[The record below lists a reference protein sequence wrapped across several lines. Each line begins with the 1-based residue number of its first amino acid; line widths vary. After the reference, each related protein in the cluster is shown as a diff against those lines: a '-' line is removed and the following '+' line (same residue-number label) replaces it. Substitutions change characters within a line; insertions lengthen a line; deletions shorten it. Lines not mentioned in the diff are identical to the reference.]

1 VAELILRLRAA
12 PRAYRSDLLWVLL
25 VGGAGAL
32 ILGWATTVS
41 IQSACAFALVVTIV
55 ALYQHNERWGLTGLL
70 TLWLVAPFI
79 RRILALISGPVA
91 NDPLSLA
98 PFLATAALA
107 ALALVQVHVPTKI
120 RVVLLLA
127 AGGFALGLPLG
138 FFHGPRSAL
147 YAMIA
152 YTAAVAAGV
161 LGYREA
167 QTSDGDSTLRRVLVI
182 GMPLIAAYAIAQ
194 RYLPMSPWDQNWLDT
209 THFDS
214 IGTGRSDHSVRVFGS
229 LNSPGTLGALTSLA
243 LLGYFWHF
251 QHRLLA
257 ILGATLLVVAL
268 SLTYVRAA
276 WWAVIIAALAHVVVT
291 RGQSARLVLG
301 TMAVVLAASF
311 ALSPVSG
318 AARDVVD
325 RFESITKLGGDRS
338 ATDRSTS
345 FSQLAPDAAGT
356 PQGHGLGTAGEST
369 KLTGE
374 SELRFPDNGYLSLL
388 YQVGPLG
395 FLLVMAALAAILHA
409 AWTVARA
416 RGPGQ
421 QIAQVYFAMLIFI
434 VFLLPSGDAWYSL
447 SGVILW
453 FIGGQVLAYEFRQRP
468 KEFAAAD
475 VPGEAPAPGQV
486 PAPV

>member
-1 VAELILRLRAA
+1 VAELIWRLRTA

-32 ILGWATTVS
+32 ILGWAMTVS

-55 ALYQHNERWGLTGLL
+55 ALYQHNERWGLTGLM
-70 TLWLVAPFI
+70 TLWLFAPLL
-79 RRILALISGPVA
+79 RRLLALISGPVG

-98 PFLATAALA
+98 PFLATGALA

-120 RVVLLLA
+120 RVVLMLA
-127 AGGFALGLPLG
+127 AGGFALGLPIG
-138 FFHGPRSAL
+138 FAAGPRSAL
-147 YAMIA
+147 YAFIA
-152 YTAAVAAGV
+152 YAAAVSAGV

-167 QTSDGDSTLRRVLVI
+167 QSSTDSTLRRALVV

-194 RYLPMSPWDQNWLDT
+194 RYLPMNPWDQNWLDT

-214 IGTGRSDHSVRVFGS
+214 IGTGRDDHSVRVFGT
-229 LNSPGTLGALTSLA
+229 LNSPGTLGALLSLG
-243 LLGYFWHF
+243 LLCYLGKF
-251 QHRLLA
+251 QHRMLA
-257 ILGATLLVVAL
+257 ILGATLIVVAL

-276 WWAVIIAALAHVVVT
+276 QWALVIGALAHVVAS

-301 TMAVVLAASF
+301 TMAVVVAASF

-318 AARDVVD
+318 AARDAVD

-345 FSQLAPDAAGT
+345 FSQLAPEAAGT

-374 SELRFPDNGYLSLL
+374 SELRFPDNGYLALL

-395 FLLVMAALAAILHA
+395 FLLVIAALAAITQA
-409 AWTVARA
+409 AWRVARA

-421 QIAQVYFAMLIFI
+421 EICLLWFAQMVFIIA
-434 VFLLPSGDAWYSL
+434 LLPSGDAFYSL

-453 FIGGQVLAYEFRQRP
+453 FIGGQALAHEFRLRP
-468 KEFAAAD
+468 TSS
-475 VPGEAPAPGQV
+475 
-486 PAPV
+486 

>member
-1 VAELILRLRAA
+1 
-12 PRAYRSDLLWVLL
+12 
-25 VGGAGAL
+25 
-32 ILGWATTVS
+32 
-41 IQSACAFALVVTIV
+41 
-55 ALYQHNERWGLTGLL
+55 
-70 TLWLVAPFI
+70 
-79 RRILALISGPVA
+79 
-91 NDPLSLA
+91 
-98 PFLATAALA
+98 
-107 ALALVQVHVPTKI
+107 
-120 RVVLLLA
+120 
-127 AGGFALGLPLG
+127 
-138 FFHGPRSAL
+138 
-147 YAMIA
+147 
-152 YTAAVAAGV
+152 
-161 LGYREA
+161 
-167 QTSDGDSTLRRVLVI
+167 
-182 GMPLIAAYAIAQ
+182 MPLVAAYAIAQ

-214 IGTGRSDHSVRVFGS
+214 IGTGRNDHSVRVFGS

-243 LLGYFWHF
+243 LLGYLWHF

-276 WWAVIIAALAHVVVT
+276 WWALVIAALAHVVVS

-345 FSQLAPDAAGT
+345 LSQLGPEAAGT

-374 SELRFPDNGYLSLL
+374 SELRFPDNGYLSLM

-395 FLLVMAALAAILHA
+395 FLLVIAALAAILHA

-434 VFLLPSGDAWYSL
+434 VFLLPSGDAFYSL

-453 FIGGQVLAYEFRQRP
+453 FIGGQVLAYEFRQSPQEPRP
-468 KEFAAAD
+468 AD
-475 VPGEAPAPGQV
+475 LPAEAPASV
-486 PAPV
+486 

>member
-1 VAELILRLRAA
+1 VAELIWRLRAA

-25 VGGAGAL
+25 VGGVGAL
-32 ILGWATTVS
+32 ILGWAMTVS

-55 ALYQHNERWGLTGLL
+55 ALYQHNERWGLTGLM
-70 TLWLVAPFI
+70 TLWLLAPLL
-79 RRILALISGPVA
+79 RRLLALMSGPIG

-98 PFLATAALA
+98 PFLATGALA

-127 AGGFALGLPLG
+127 AGGFALGLPIG
-138 FFHGPRSAL
+138 FAAGPRSAL
-147 YAMIA
+147 YAFVA
-152 YTAAVAAGV
+152 YAAAVSAGV

-167 QTSDGDSTLRRVLVI
+167 QSSTDSTLRRALVV

-214 IGTGRSDHSVRVFGS
+214 IGTGRDDHSVRVFGS
-229 LNSPGTLGALTSLA
+229 LNSPGTLGALLCLG
-243 LLGYFWHF
+243 LLCYLGKF

-257 ILGATLLVVAL
+257 ILGATLIVVAL

-276 WWAVIIAALAHVVVT
+276 QWALVVAALAHVVAS

-301 TMAVVLAASF
+301 TMAVVVAASF

-318 AARDVVD
+318 AARDAVD
-325 RFESITKLGGDRS
+325 RFETITKLGGDRS

-345 FSQLAPDAAGT
+345 FSQLAPEAAGT

-374 SELRFPDNGYLSLL
+374 SELRFPDNGYLALL

-395 FLLVMAALAAILHA
+395 FLLVIAALAAITQA
-409 AWTVARA
+409 AWKVARA

-421 QIAQVYFAMLIFI
+421 EICLLWFAMMVFI
-434 VFLLPSGDAWYSL
+434 IALLPSGDAFYSL

-453 FIGGQVLAYEFRQRP
+453 FIGGQALAHEFRLRP
-468 KEFAAAD
+468 T
-475 VPGEAPAPGQV
+475 PS
-486 PAPV
+486 

>member
-1 VAELILRLRAA
+1 VAELIWRLRAA

-25 VGGAGAL
+25 VGGVGAL
-32 ILGWATTVS
+32 ILGWAMTVS
-41 IQSACAFALVVTIV
+41 IQSACAFALVVMIV
-55 ALYQHNERWGLTGLL
+55 ALYQHDERWGLTGLL
-70 TLWLVAPFI
+70 TLWLLAPFV

-127 AGGFALGLPLG
+127 AGGFALGLPIG
-138 FFHGPRSAL
+138 FAHGPRSAI
-147 YAMIA
+147 YAFIA

-161 LGYREA
+161 LGFREA
-167 QTSDGDSTLRRVLVI
+167 QTSTDSTLRRVLVI
-182 GMPLIAAYAIAQ
+182 GMPLVAAYAIAQ

-214 IGTGRSDHSVRVFGS
+214 IGTGRNDHSVRVFGS

-243 LLGYFWHF
+243 LLGYLWHF

-276 WWAVIIAALAHVVVT
+276 WWALVIAALAHVVVS

-345 FSQLAPDAAGT
+345 LSQLGPEAAGT

-374 SELRFPDNGYLSLL
+374 SELRFPDNGYLSLM

-395 FLLVMAALAAILHA
+395 FLLVIAALAAVLHA

-434 VFLLPSGDAWYSL
+434 VFLLPSGDAFYSL

-453 FIGGQVLAYEFRQRP
+453 FIGGQVLAYEFRRP
-468 KEFAAAD
+468 PQEPRPAELPA
-475 VPGEAPAPGQV
+475 EAPAPV
-486 PAPV
+486 

>member
-1 VAELILRLRAA
+1 VAELIWRLRAA

-25 VGGAGAL
+25 VGGVGAL
-32 ILGWATTVS
+32 ILGWAMTVS

-55 ALYQHNERWGLTGLL
+55 ALYQYNERWGLTGLM
-70 TLWLVAPFI
+70 TLWLLAPLL
-79 RRILALISGPVA
+79 RRLLALMSGPVG

-98 PFLATAALA
+98 PFLATGALA

-127 AGGFALGLPLG
+127 AGGFALGLPIG
-138 FFHGPRSAL
+138 FAAGPRSAL
-147 YAMIA
+147 YAFVA
-152 YTAAVAAGV
+152 YAAAVSAGV

-167 QTSDGDSTLRRVLVI
+167 QSSTDSTLRRALVV
-182 GMPLIAAYAIAQ
+182 GMPLIAGYAIAQ

-209 THFDS
+209 THFTS
-214 IGTGRSDHSVRVFGS
+214 IGTGRDDHSVRVFGS
-229 LNSPGTLGALTSLA
+229 LNSPGTLGALLCLG
-243 LLGYFWHF
+243 LLCYLGKF

-257 ILGATLLVVAL
+257 ILGATLIVVAL

-276 WWAVIIAALAHVVVT
+276 QWALVIAALAHVVAS

-301 TMAVVLAASF
+301 TMAVVVAASF

-318 AARDVVD
+318 AARDAVD
-325 RFESITKLGGDRS
+325 RFETITKLGGDRS

-345 FSQLAPDAAGT
+345 FSQLAPEAAGT

-374 SELRFPDNGYLSLL
+374 SELRFPDNGYLALL

-395 FLLVMAALAAILHA
+395 FLLVIAALAAITQA
-409 AWTVARA
+409 AWKVARA

-421 QIAQVYFAMLIFI
+421 EICLLWFAMMVFI
-434 VFLLPSGDAWYSL
+434 IALLPSGDAFYSL

-453 FIGGQVLAYEFRQRP
+453 FIGGQALAHEFRLRP
-468 KEFAAAD
+468 T
-475 VPGEAPAPGQV
+475 PS
-486 PAPV
+486 

>member
-1 VAELILRLRAA
+1 MAELIWRLRTA

-25 VGGAGAL
+25 VGGAAAL
-32 ILGWATTVS
+32 ILGWAMTVS

-55 ALYQHNERWGLTGLL
+55 ALYQHNERWGLTGLI
-70 TLWLVAPFI
+70 TLWLMAPFI
-79 RRILALISGPVA
+79 RRVLALMSGPVE

-98 PFLATAALA
+98 PFLATGALA
-107 ALALVQVHVPTKI
+107 GLALVKVHVPTKI

-127 AGGFALGLPLG
+127 AGGFALGLPIG

-147 YAMIA
+147 YAFVA
-152 YTAAVAAGV
+152 YTAAVSAGV

-167 QTSDGDSTLRRVLVI
+167 QSSTDSVLRRALVI

-194 RYLPMSPWDQNWLDT
+194 RYLPMSPWDQKWLDT
-209 THFDS
+209 TDFSS

-229 LNSPGTLGALTSLA
+229 LNSPGTLGTLLSLA
-243 LLGYFWHF
+243 LLCYLGKF
-251 QHRLLA
+251 QHRALA
-257 ILGATLLVVAL
+257 ILGATLITVAL

-276 WWAVIIAALAHVVVT
+276 WWALIIAALAHVFAS
-291 RGQSARLVLG
+291 RGDSARLVLG
-301 TMAVVLAASF
+301 ATAVVVAASL

-345 FSQLAPDAAGT
+345 FSQLAPEAAGT

-369 KLTGE
+369 KLTGA
-374 SELRFPDNGYLSLL
+374 SELRTPDNGYLSLM

-395 FLLVMAALAAILHA
+395 FLLVVAALAAVVNA
-409 AWTVARA
+409 AWKVARA
-416 RGPGQ
+416 RGPGYE
-421 QIAQVYFAMLIFI
+421 ICLLWFAML
-434 VFLLPSGDAWYSL
+434 VFVLLLLPSGDAFYGL

-453 FIGGQVLAYEFRQRP
+453 FIGGQALAHEFRLR
-468 KEFAAAD
+468 
-475 VPGEAPAPGQV
+475 PAPS
-486 PAPV
+486 